1 MWKILLSFLSG
12 PLSKISGDLK
22 EAYKAKL
29 EAQNDKER
37 LLADE
42 RIAVL
47 EARKSSILAA
57 QSNPVERFVRPLF
70 ALPFIIYTWKLVIW
84 DKVLEWGITDPLSDN
99 LNYVFM
105 LILSG
110 YFVDSIAKRFT
121 RGPK

>member
-1 MWKILLSFLSG
+1 MWKVLLSFLSG

-29 EAQNDKER
+29 EAQNDKEK

-47 EARKSSILAA
+47 EARKTSILAA

-70 ALPFIIYTWKLVIW
+70 ALPFIVYTWKLVIW
-84 DKVLEWGITDPLSDN
+84 DKVLEWGVTDALSDN
-99 LNYVFM
+99 LNYVFL
-105 LILSG
+105 LILGG
-110 YFVDSIAKRFT
+110 YFLDATAKRFV
-121 RGPK
+121 K

>member
-1 MWKILLSFLSG
+1 MWKVLLSFLSG

-57 QSNPVERFVRPLF
+57 QSNPIERFVRPLF

-84 DKVLEWGITDPLSDN
+84 DKVLEWGVTDSLSDN
-99 LNYVFM
+99 LNYVF
-105 LILSG
+105 LVILSG
-110 YFVDSIAKRFT
+110 YFIDATVKRFM
-121 RGPK
+121 K

>member
-1 MWKILLSFLSG
+1 MWKLLLSFFSG

-29 EAQNDKER
+29 EAQNDKEK

-47 EARKSSILAA
+47 EARKTSILAA

-70 ALPFIIYTWKLVIW
+70 ALPFIVYTWKLVIW
-84 DKVLEWGITDPLSDN
+84 DKVLEWGTTDALSDN
-99 LNYVFM
+99 LNYVF
-105 LILSG
+105 LVILSG
-110 YFVDSIAKRFT
+110 YFVDTIVKRF
-121 RGPK
+121 K

>member
-1 MWKILLSFLSG
+1 MWKVLLSFLSG
-12 PLSKISGDLK
+12 PLSKISSDLK

-29 EAQNDKER
+29 EAQNDKEK

-47 EARKSSILAA
+47 EARKTSILAA

-84 DKVLEWGITDPLSDN
+84 DKVLEWGTTDALSSE
-99 LNYVFM
+99 LSYIWM
-105 LILSG
+105 IILGG
-110 YFVDSIAKRFT
+110 YFIDVTAKRIF
-121 RGPK
+121 K